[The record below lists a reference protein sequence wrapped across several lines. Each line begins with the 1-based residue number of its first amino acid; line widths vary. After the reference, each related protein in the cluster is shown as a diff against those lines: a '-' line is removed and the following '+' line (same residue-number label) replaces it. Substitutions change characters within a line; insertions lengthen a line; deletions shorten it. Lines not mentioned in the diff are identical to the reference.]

1 MDSSTADLWSS
12 RRSGGGRWGHIK
24 ETADE
29 SPNSEAEGR
38 PGVFEGAQ
46 PLHQAPWGAAAVAA
60 GENGGTQKETARCCL
75 LLRGPW
81 GT

>member
-38 PGVFEGAQ
+38 QGVFEGAQ
-46 PLHQAPWGAAAVAA
+46 PLHQAPLGAAAKQRGV
-60 GENGGTQKETARCCL
+60 NGATEKR
-75 LLRGPW
+75 RPK
-81 GT
+81 